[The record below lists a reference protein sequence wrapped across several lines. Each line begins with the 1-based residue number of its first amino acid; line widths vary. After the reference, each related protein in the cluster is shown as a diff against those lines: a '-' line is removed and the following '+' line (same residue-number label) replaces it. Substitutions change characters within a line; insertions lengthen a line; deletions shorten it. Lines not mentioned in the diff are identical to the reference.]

1 MNLAYL
7 FAGLA
12 QEVNL
17 ENLHCQAW
25 PSPLQGRLRRMV
37 RIISFAKTELPSL
50 QRSVSM
56 VVRIITEQSCFVIH
70 QKTTNIQPCLR
81 PFMVFEKHKSTLSC
95 ICLSYILFG
104 NWKVQIQI
112 IVYLS
117 FIYIV
122 GNCKVQIQV
131 IVYLSEWRCGYLA
144 GLVAPR
150 WPPAP
155 PSQPFKDDPSETST
169 KRNIYVI

>member
-50 QRSVSM
+50 QRSVTVSM

-122 GNCKVQIQV
+122 GNYKVQIQV
-131 IVYLSEWRCGYLA
+131 IVYLSI
-144 GLVAPR
+144 
-150 WPPAP
+150 
-155 PSQPFKDDPSETST
+155 
-169 KRNIYVI
+169 IYIVGIWKVQI